1 MPLIDSTDP
10 DFKVCQLDFGVL
22 MESRLDAEERGW
34 GTRWSSADALRSQV
48 KGDHVLLQSFM
59 REQRGGGVH
68 AYRCLVLFTTAAGES
83 AGGVATIDV
92 DPARYGQLPRIDRD
106 PDVRAAYVR
115 IFRLAMGGIEMI
127 SKN

>member
-10 DFKVCQLDFGVL
+10 DFKVCQLDFEVL
-22 MESRLDAEERGW
+22 LELQRDAEARGW
-34 GTRWSSADALRSQV
+34 GTRWSTVGALRGQV
-48 KGDHVLLQSFM
+48 KEGQVLMQSFM
-59 REQRGGGVH
+59 REQHGGGVH
-68 AYRCLVLFTTAAGES
+68 AYRCLVLFATAVGES

-92 DPARYGQLPRIDRD
+92 DPGRYEQLPRIDRD